1 MGEDFITVMIKG
13 GRFTGDMLSAFI
25 KHAEEAGKK
34 PCWIVHHPDD
44 GPLFEFGATSEV
56 VAFLASGDGSCCR
69 RDFARGSSG
78 DGVIIGG
85 VMPRPKPKQGRR
97 GGDRNLRDDAFAP
110 EAVIR
115 HWNRCDTNGGRRKTR
130 GDWQSP
136 EYFARTPVDRRNYRV
151 DHTHANRRLA

>member
-85 VMPRPKPKQGRR
+85 VMPRPRKPKQDHLSRRQGHAGEVVRGRDLPML
-97 GGDRNLRDDAFAP
+97 GDRSG
-110 EAVIR
+110 E
-115 HWNRCDTNGGRRKTR
+115 
-130 GDWQSP
+130 
-136 EYFARTPVDRRNYRV
+136 
-151 DHTHANRRLA
+151 